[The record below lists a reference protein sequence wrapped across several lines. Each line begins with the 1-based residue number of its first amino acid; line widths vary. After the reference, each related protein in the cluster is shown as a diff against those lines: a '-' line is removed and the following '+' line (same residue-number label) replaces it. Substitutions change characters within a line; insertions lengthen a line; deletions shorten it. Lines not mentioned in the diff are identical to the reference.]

1 MTTPPGTVIP
11 QVTPVPGSR
20 LEQLL
25 DMRESAQAALAEA
38 KQRLDAIDAGI
49 KAETARAAPGQA
61 VIDIPG
67 GPRRGPLRMRYHP
80 GAWYVPAETLRTKYQ
95 PVWDELRLQKRGYW
109 QLHQADGGG
118 Q

>member
-11 QVTPVPGSR
+11 QVIPDPGSR

-25 DMRESAQAALAEA
+25 DMRETAIAALAEA

-49 KAETARAAPGQA
+49 KAVAGAACPGQP
-61 VIDIPG
+61 VVDIAG
-67 GPRRGPLRMRYHP
+67 GPRRGPLRMRYHQ
-80 GAWYVPAETLRTKYQ
+80 GAWYVPAETLRTKYA
-95 PVWDELRLQKRGYW
+95 PVWDELRQQKRGYW
-109 QLHQADGGG
+109 QLHPADGGG